1 MKILK
6 TCKIIFFII
15 LCSILSY
22 NVSAFSIK
30 LDTTRIYKDGNPG
43 DIIEGVINVIN
54 SEENSLP
61 LEIEIEDLAVDTK
74 KQTTVFKPYG
84 TLKNSC
90 SRWINLNPPKITL
103 QPKTSQALHYII
115 TIPQDGLKYAE
126 YFSVIFVSS
135 TPSNVDMTKSVVLA
149 SKAQMGIL
157 VKIKIS
163 SLAKP
168 EGKIE
173 SFSVTPLKE
182 DEPLKMTYKFN
193 NSGNVLQKIF
203 GTFSIIDKEGNLFGR
218 GNMKRGLANPGDV
231 VNITSSWDGDLDA
244 GTYDLIAEFKY
255 EPDIS
260 EIKEISFDSQYEE

>member
-6 TCKIIFFII
+6 TGKTIFFII

-43 DIIEGVINVIN
+43 DIIEGIINVIN
-54 SEENSLP
+54 SEEEILP
-61 LEIEIEDLAVDTK
+61 LEIELEDLAVDTE

-84 TLKNSC
+84 TLETSC
-90 SRWINLNPPKITL
+90 SRWIQINPPKIKL
-103 QPKTSQALHYII
+103 QPKTSQAIHYII

-126 YFSVIFVSS
+126 YFSVIFISS
-135 TPSNVDMTKSVVLA
+135 TPSNVDMTQSVVLA

-168 EGKIE
+168 GGKIE
-173 SFSVTPLKE
+173 SFVVIPAKE
-182 DEPLKMTYKFN
+182 DEPLKMIYKFHN
-193 NSGNVLQKIF
+193 TGNVLQKVF

-218 GNMKRGLANPGDV
+218 GNMKRGLANPEDV
-231 VNITSSWDGDLDA
+231 VDITSSWDGDLGV

-255 EPDIS
+255 YPKII
-260 EIKEISFDSQYEE
+260 EIKEVSFENEYEE